1 MSDPVYIFLD
11 ESGDLGFTR
20 SGSRYFVLTSVIMQR
35 PFDLY
40 RTLED
45 LRYTC
50 LEEGSEFEYFHC
62 ANNTRSVRD
71 RVFNILGAG
80 MIERS
85 VDSLIVEKPKTG
97 PALQDEERFYPEML
111 AYLLRHVLNR
121 PALAASG
128 EVIMITDTPP
138 LRRRRNATEKAV
150 KNTLAKMLP
159 HRVQY
164 RVIHHS
170 AKAHYGLQV
179 ADYCSW
185 AIFRKY
191 EVGDTS
197 SYDKIQSAI
206 QSEFDI
212 FRRGSRYYY

>member
-11 ESGDLGFTR
+11 ESGDLGFTKD
-20 SGSRYFVLTSVIMQR
+20 GSRYFILTSVIMKR
-35 PFDLY
+35 PFDLF
-40 RTLED
+40 RGLEN

-71 RVFNILGAG
+71 RVFDLLSVG
-80 MIERS
+80 MTENP
-85 VDSLIVEKPKTG
+85 VDSLIVEKPKTD
-97 PALQDEERFYPEML
+97 PALQGEERFYPEML
-111 AYLLRHVLNR
+111 AYLIRHVLNR
-121 PALAASG
+121 PAIASSG

-150 KNTLAKMLP
+150 KNALAKILP
-159 HRVQY
+159 RGVPY
-164 RVIHHS
+164 RVVHHS

-191 EVGDTS
+191 EVGDITA
-197 SYDKIQSAI
+197 YDKIRSAI

-212 FRRGSRYYY
+212 FRNGSRYHY

>member
-20 SGSRYFVLTSVIMQR
+20 DGSRYFILTSVIMKR

-40 RTLED
+40 RTLDD

-71 RVFNILGAG
+71 RVFDLLGAG
-80 MIERS
+80 MTES
-85 VDSLIVEKPKTG
+85 PADSLIVEKPKTG
-97 PALQDEERFYPEML
+97 PALQDKERFYPEML
-111 AYLLRHVLNR
+111 AYLIRHVLNR
-121 PALAASG
+121 PAIAASG

-138 LRRRRNATEKAV
+138 LQRRRNATEKAV
-150 KNTLAKMLP
+150 KNTLAKML
-159 HRVQY
+159 HRGVPY
-164 RVIHHS
+164 RVVHHS
-170 AKAHYGLQV
+170 AKVHYGLQI

-197 SYDKIQSAI
+197 AYNKIQSAI

-212 FRRGSRYYY
+212 FRNGSQYYY